1 MVGFEKVGRVKV
13 KIRDFPIKEI
23 QMTQVEGRSEMATK
37 RMTVGQA
44 IVEFLAHQYTVDGD
58 IRMRTIQGVFGI
70 FGHGNV
76 AGIGQ
81 ALKQYSV
88 DEPSLMP
95 YFQARNEQAMVH
107 EATAYGRVNRRRS
120 TFACA
125 ASVGPGSTNMLTGA
139 AVATTNRLPVLLLPS
154 DTFANRAPDPVLQ
167 QLEAPHDPTLSVN
180 DAFKPLSRYFD
191 RISRPEQLFASLLG
205 AMRVLTDPVETG
217 AVTVAVPEDV
227 QAEVIDVPLEF
238 LADREWHIRRPR
250 PDDGLMELV
259 AHHIKQARSPMIIAG
274 GGVIYSDAHQALQS
288 FVEATGIPVGVTQ
301 AGMGSLLWDH
311 PQMLGAV
318 GATGTTA
325 ANRIAR
331 DADLII
337 GIGTRYSDFT
347 TASRTAFQ
355 NPDIK
360 FININ
365 IASFDAFKHGS
376 AIPVVA
382 DAREALKE
390 LTESLQGWSISA
402 AMRERYG
409 REISEWNE
417 RVDAAFKDQKRSKPS
432 QSEIIGAVNSAIG
445 TRDVLIC
452 AAGSLPGDLHKL
464 WRTRDH
470 LGYHVEYA
478 FSCMG
483 YEIAAG
489 VGIARWQE
497 DRTPVVMVGDGSY
510 LMMHTEMVSA
520 VAEGLKFIVVLI
532 QNHGFASIGHLS
544 EDIGSQR
551 YGTQYRTRN
560 QAANNFETGEILPVD
575 LATNAESLGMNVIR
589 IDETPAAISDLKV
602 ALATAKA
609 SDRATLI
616 HINSDPLLYSLDNE
630 SWWDVPVAGVSTL
643 ASTQSARATYE
654 EKITQQRP
662 LLGKGAKERKI

>member
-1 MVGFEKVGRVKV
+1 
-13 KIRDFPIKEI
+13 
-23 QMTQVEGRSEMATK
+23 
-37 RMTVGQA
+37 MTVGQA

-58 IRMRTIQGVFGI
+58 LRVRTIQGVFGI

-88 DEPSLMP
+88 DEPALMP

-107 EATAYGRVNRRRS
+107 EATAFSRVNRRRS

-167 QLEAPHDPTLSVN
+167 QLEAPHDPTMSVN

-238 LADREWHIRRPR
+238 LADREWHVRRPR
-250 PDDGLMELV
+250 PDAGLMNLV
-259 AHHIKQARSPMIIAG
+259 AEHIKNAHAPMIIAG
-274 GGVIYSDAHQALQS
+274 GGIIYSDAHQELQT
-288 FVEATGIPVGVTQ
+288 FVEKTGIPVGVTQ
-301 AGMGSLLWDH
+301 AGMGSLMWDH
-311 PQMLGAV
+311 PQMLGSV

-325 ANRIAR
+325 ANRMAR
-331 DADLII
+331 EADLII

-355 NPDIK
+355 NHNVK

-382 DAREALKE
+382 DAREALHE
-390 LTESLQGWSISA
+390 LTECMQGWSIPN
-402 AMRERYG
+402 AMRERYS

-417 RVDAAFKDQKRSKPS
+417 RVDASLIDQKRSKPS
-432 QSEIIGAVNSAIG
+432 QSEIIGAVNSASAPSDI
-445 TRDVLIC
+445 LIC

-464 WRTRDH
+464 WRTRDS

-489 VGIARWQE
+489 VGIARWRK
-497 DRTPVVMVGDGSY
+497 DRTPIVMVGDGSY

-520 VAEGLKFIVVLI
+520 VAEGLKLIIVLI

-551 YGTQYRTRN
+551 YGTQYRTHN
-560 QAANNFETGEILPVD
+560 MAANNFESGDILPVD
-575 LATNAESLGMNVIR
+575 LASNAQSLGMNVIR
-589 IDETPAAISDLKV
+589 IEESSEAISQLYS
-602 ALATAKA
+602 AIAAAKE

-630 SWWDVPVAGVSTL
+630 SWWDVPVAGISTL

-662 LLGKGAKERKI
+662 LLGKGAQERKL